1 MSDEAKAEG
10 KRGLYRMVW
19 DGGRMGTLS
28 GLFTATDEEVKAAI
42 GQRVYFGE
50 VLGKHSEVFGT
61 LDADEVSLVT
71 DDAAFVAKFDEHG
84 CASGYNPLDYLSDDE
99 GEDE

>member
-1 MSDEAKAEG
+1 VSEG

-19 DGGRMGTLS
+19 DAGRMGTLS

-50 VLGKHSEVFGT
+50 VLGKHSEVYGT
-61 LDADEVSLVT
+61 LEKSEVSLVT
-71 DDAAFVAKFDEHG
+71 DDPAFVSKFDEYG
-84 CASGYNPLDYLSDDE
+84 CASGYNPLDYINEEEGDE
-99 GEDE
+99 